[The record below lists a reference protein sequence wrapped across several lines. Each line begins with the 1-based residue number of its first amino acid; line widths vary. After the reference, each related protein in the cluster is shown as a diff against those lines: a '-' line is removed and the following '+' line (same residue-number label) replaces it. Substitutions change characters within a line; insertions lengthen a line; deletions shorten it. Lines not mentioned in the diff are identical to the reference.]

1 MMAHLPL
8 ALLSHKPQSVL
19 DICFGMGTT
28 FRSLMSWGVS
38 ATAVDLVPSVFKAFP
53 YYHSDAQSVL
63 ADPRGR
69 LVADDG
75 RRFLQRSMESF
86 DLITIDP
93 PPPVEA
99 AGSSLLYSTG
109 FYAQAKK
116 HLKKDGL
123 LQQWIPTAEFKI
135 VQAVA
140 RSIVLCFP
148 YVRVFAY
155 PYGAGYHFIASLS
168 PIPGISPREMAQ
180 RMPLPAR
187 KDMVEWTP
195 QESPED
201 LFRFFLR
208 HEVDPKA
215 LLNGDLRVVITDDR
229 PYNEYFLL
237 RRFAARGGAPS
248 NP

>member
-1 MMAHLPL
+1 
-8 ALLSHKPQSVL
+8 
-19 DICFGMGTT
+19 
-28 FRSLMSWGVS
+28 MSWGVS
-38 ATAVDLVPSVFKAFP
+38 TTAVDLVPSVFKAFP
-53 YYHSDAQSVL
+53 YYHSDAQALLS
-63 ADPRGR
+63 DSRGR

-75 RRFLQRSMESF
+75 RRFLQRSLDSF

-109 FYAQAKK
+109 FYAEAKK

-123 LQQWIPTAEFKI
+123 LQQWVPAAEFKI

-140 RSIVLCFP
+140 RSLVLCFP

-168 PIPGISPREMAQ
+168 PIPGISPREMAR
-180 RMPLPAR
+180 RMPASAQ
-187 KDMVEWTP
+187 KDMVEWMP
-195 QESPED
+195 QESPES
-201 LFRFFLR
+201 LFRFFLSR
-208 HEVDPKA
+208 EIDPKT
-215 LLNGDLRVVITDDR
+215 LLNGDPRVVITDDR

-237 RRFAARGGAPS
+237 RRLAARGGAQP
-248 NP
+248 